1 MGLRRIRTP
10 RSKVPIVVLV
20 ATVLTLALAGAAQ
33 SRPTERA
40 ATLDKIVY
48 GTGFGVL
55 GRDAFVH
62 VAVKMGYYRDEGIE
76 LEIQPGAG
84 TVDSMR
90 QLVAG
95 RRDIGFGDVNALV
108 LSRANEG
115 LPVKA
120 VYLVSQDILSTY
132 IALKESGIS
141 TPKDL
146 EGKTIADPAGSTTTV
161 LFPLYA
167 KKAGVDASKVTFV
180 PSAPPTL
187 PSLLASK
194 RVDVV
199 AQFILGLP
207 LMQAAAGG
215 KPVVSLPYFKYFPG
229 FVGTAVLVSDD
240 WIARNPGLLR
250 RFLRATDKGLRY
262 ALSNPGRA
270 GAILN
275 EMEPLA
281 NPVVAAQELK
291 LLKPHARTPF
301 TVKNGFGAFD
311 RRRINSTISI
321 MTNFFKPKNRITADE
336 VYDARFLPGPPKKK
350 K

>member
-1 MGLRRIRTP
+1 MTVAPRIR
-10 RSKVPIVVLV
+10 VLIVALVL
-20 ATVLTLALAGAAQ
+20 AMLTLVFAGGAQ
-33 SRPTERA
+33 SRPDQQGLT
-40 ATLDKIVY
+40 KIVY

-62 VAVKMGYYRDEGIE
+62 VASKLGYYREEGIE
-76 LEIQPGAG
+76 VEIVPGAG
-84 TVDSMR
+84 TVDTMR
-90 QLVAG
+90 QLAAG
-95 RRDIGFGDVNALV
+95 RRDIGFGDVNAVV
-108 LSRANEG
+108 LTRANEG
-115 LPVKA
+115 IPVKA

-167 KKAGVDASKVTFV
+167 KKAGIDASKVTFI
-180 PSAPPTL
+180 PSAPPSL

-207 LMQAAAGG
+207 LMQAASGG

-229 FVGTAVLVSDD
+229 FVGTAILVSDD
-240 WIARNPGLLR
+240 WIQKNPGLLR
-250 RFLRATDKGLRY
+250 RFLRATDRGLRF

-281 NPVVAAQELK
+281 NPVIAATELR

-301 TVKNGFGAFD
+301 TITNGFGAFE

-321 MTNFFKPKNRITADE
+321 MHNFFKPKNRVTAGDI
-336 VYDARFLPGPPKKK
+336 YDARFLPGPPKRRK
-350 K
+350 

>member
-1 MGLRRIRTP
+1 VIRVP
-10 RSKVPIVVLV
+10 RARALLV
-20 ATVLTLALAGAAQ
+20 ALGLSAAALASAGAAQ
-33 SRPTERA
+33 ARMDAPA
-40 ATLDKIVY
+40 QQPLAKIVY

-62 VAVKMGYYRDEGIE
+62 VASRLGYYRAEGIE
-76 LEIQPGAG
+76 VEIVPGAG
-84 TVDSMR
+84 TVDTMR
-90 QLVAG
+90 QLVSG
-95 RRDIGFGDVNALV
+95 RRDIGFGDVNAVV
-108 LSRANEG
+108 LTRANEG
-115 LPVKA
+115 IPVKA
-120 VYLVSQDILSTY
+120 VYLVSQNILSTY
-132 IALKESGIS
+132 IALRESGIA
-141 TPKDL
+141 TAKDL
-146 EGKTIADPAGSTTTV
+146 EGKTIADAPGATTTV

-167 KKAGVDASKVTFV
+167 KRAGIDASKVRFV
-180 PSAPPTL
+180 PAAPPTL

-194 RVDVV
+194 RTDLV

-207 LMQAAAGG
+207 LMSAAAG
-215 KPVVSLPYFKYFPG
+215 KPVVSFPYFKYFPG
-229 FVGTAVLVSDD
+229 FVGTALLVSDD
-240 WIARNPGLLR
+240 WIAKNPGLLR

-281 NPVVAAQELK
+281 NPVIAAQELK

-301 TVKNGFGAFD
+301 TIKNGFGAFE

-336 VYDARFLPGPPKKK
+336 VYDDRFVPAPPTRKRK
-350 K
+350 

>member
-1 MGLRRIRTP
+1 MSVARRVQ
-10 RSKVPIVVLV
+10 SLSVAVV
-20 ATVLTLALAGAAQ
+20 TGVLLLALAGGAQ
-33 SRPTERA
+33 ARPTEQK
-40 ATLDKIVY
+40 LDKIVY

-76 LEIQPGAG
+76 LQIVPGAG
-84 TVDSMR
+84 TVDTMR
-90 QLVAG
+90 QLASG
-95 RRDIGFGDVNALV
+95 RRDIGFGDVNAVV
-108 LSRANEG
+108 LTRANEG
-115 LPVKA
+115 IPVKA
-120 VYLVSQDILSTY
+120 VYLVSQDVLSTY

-146 EGKTIADPAGSTTTV
+146 EGKTIADAAGSTATV

-167 KKAGVDASKVTFV
+167 KRAGVDASKVQFV
-180 PSAPPTL
+180 PAAPPTL

-194 RVDVV
+194 RVDAV
-199 AQFILGLP
+199 AQFTLGLP
-207 LMQAAAGG
+207 LMSAAAGG

-229 FVGTAVLVSDD
+229 FVGTAVLVTDD
-240 WIARNPGLLR
+240 YIQKNPDLLR

-281 NPVVAAQELK
+281 NPVIAAQELK
-291 LLKPHARTPF
+291 LLKPHARTKF
-301 TVKNGFGAFD
+301 TIKNGLGAFE

-321 MTNFFKPKNRITADE
+321 MQNFFHPKNRVTADQI
-336 VYDARFLPGPPKKK
+336 YDDRFVPGPPKRKK
-350 K
+350 

>member
-1 MGLRRIRTP
+1 MNVAPRIG
-10 RSKVPIVVLV
+10 VLIVALILS
-20 ATVLTLALAGAAQ
+20 VLTLALAGGAQ
-33 SRPTERA
+33 SRVEQQA
-40 ATLDKIVY
+40 LDKIVY

-62 VAVKMGYYRDEGIE
+62 VASKLGYYRNAGIE
-76 LEIQPGAG
+76 VEIVPGAG
-84 TVDSMR
+84 TVDTMR
-90 QLVAG
+90 QLASG
-95 RRDIGFGDVNALV
+95 RRDIGFGDVNAVV
-108 LSRANEG
+108 LTRANEG
-115 LPVKA
+115 IPVKA
-120 VYLVSQDILSTY
+120 VYLVSQNTLATY

-146 EGKTIADPAGSTTTV
+146 EGKTIADAPGSTATV

-167 KKAGVDASKVTFV
+167 KRAGIDASKVQFV
-180 PSAPPTL
+180 PAAPPTL

-194 RVDVV
+194 RTDAV

-215 KPVVSLPYFKYFPG
+215 RPVVSLPYYRFFPG
-229 FVGTAVLVSDD
+229 FVGTAILVSDEY
-240 WIARNPGLLR
+240 IQRKPGLLR
-250 RFLRATDKGLRY
+250 RFLRATDRGLRY
-262 ALSNPGRA
+262 ALANPVRA

-281 NPVVAAQELK
+281 NPVIAAKELK

-301 TVKNGFGAFD
+301 TIKNGFGQFE

-321 MTNFFKPKNRITADE
+321 MHNFFKPKDRVTADD
-336 VYDARFLPGPPKKK
+336 VYDDRFVPAPPKR
-350 K
+350 